1 MTNFRNLLF
10 YMRRFL
16 LSALFPLL
24 LTACSTGSSLSGITY
39 KGYPVNPTRS
49 VDTALLQL
57 VRPYRDS
64 VGKTMDEV
72 LVQNQQE
79 LLKELP
85 DSPLG
90 NFLAD
95 AYLWAARTMFDGK
108 ADVAFMNHGGVRVN
122 RFAAGPVTRGM
133 VFEVMPFDNQL
144 VIVPVQG
151 AVLQQYI
158 DRLAA
163 EGGGGGV
170 AGLSYR
176 IEDKKA
182 VDIRIGDK
190 PLNPAVIYNMVN
202 SDYAVDGGGGFRAF
216 RELKQNRTGY
226 LQRDAI
232 IAYCQWHQREGR
244 KITTAINTRI
254 SK

>member
-1 MTNFRNLLF
+1 MTNFRNLPF
-10 YMRRFL
+10 NMRRFL
-16 LSALFPLL
+16 LTAIIPILL
-24 LTACSTGSSLSGITY
+24 AACSTGSRLSAVTY

-49 VDTALLQL
+49 TDSLLLQL
-57 VRPYRDS
+57 IRPYRDS

-72 LVQNQQE
+72 LVQNQQD

-95 AYLWAARTMFDGK
+95 AYLWAARNMFDAG

-122 RFAAGPVTRGM
+122 RFAAGPITRGM

-144 VIVPVQG
+144 VIVPVKG
-151 AVLQQYI
+151 EVLGQYVQ
-158 DRLAA
+158 RLAA
-163 EGGGGGV
+163 DGGGGGV

-176 IEDKKA
+176 ITGKLA
-182 VDIRIGDK
+182 VDIKIQDK
-190 PLNPAVIYNMVN
+190 PLDPSATYKMVN
-202 SDYAVDGGGGFRAF
+202 SDYAVDGGGGFRGF
-216 RELKQNRTGY
+216 RELKQQRTGY

-244 KITTAINTRI
+244 KITTASNTRI